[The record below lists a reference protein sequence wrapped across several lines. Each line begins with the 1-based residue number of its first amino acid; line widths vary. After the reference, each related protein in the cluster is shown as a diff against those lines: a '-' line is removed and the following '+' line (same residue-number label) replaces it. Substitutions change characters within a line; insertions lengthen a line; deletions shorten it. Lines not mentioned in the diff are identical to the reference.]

1 MPDLQDYTNWK
12 VVRGKEGSI
21 AFQRIH
27 ILPGL
32 CFHRIVQNSNGTIIH
47 YYVQVDN
54 DKFDVV
60 SDGPYYKIQDN
71 TYIPPDVNNTE
82 NKSSLRGV
90 YSDASGNDMLFGVGS
105 FKIVEAKS
113 DQGRPY
119 DFT

>member
-12 VVRGKEGSI
+12 VVRGKEGSL

-32 CFHRIVQNSNGTIIH
+32 CFHRIVQNSNGTITH

-54 DKFDVV
+54 DYFDVV
-60 SDGPYYKIQDN
+60 SDGPYYKIQN
-71 TYIPPDVNNTE
+71 NYTPSNVNNIE
-82 NKSSLRGV
+82 NKSSLSGV
-90 YSDASGNDMLFGVGS
+90 YSDASGDEVLFGVGS
-105 FKIVEAKS
+105 FKMVEAKS